1 MRALLISLGI
11 LLLVLTLSA
20 VCSLSVSQVCRDMF
34 ALIDSLP
41 EEPEPGQPSP
51 AMAALE
57 ACWKEKRGMIAL
69 GVHFDYVYAI
79 DTALTSTKNLLN
91 GKQADEYKTARE
103 LLKTAVTVLCELE
116 RVSFENLF

>member
-11 LLLVLTLSA
+11 LFLVLTVSA
-20 VCSLSVSQVCRDMF
+20 VCSLSVSQVCYDML
-34 ALIDSLP
+34 ALLDSLP
-41 EEPEPGQPSP
+41 EEPGQPSP

-57 ACWKEKRGMIAL
+57 ARWKEKRAWIAL
-69 GVHFDYVYAI
+69 GVHFDYVYAV

-91 GKQADEYKTARE
+91 GEQADEYKTARE